1 MSPSKK
7 LFYDDRKKTAL
18 RQPTH
23 SGYQKLIIDYK
34 HILSS
39 LDILSCCPCL
49 MLNGVIYVRNNYEYF
64 VSRHCRQ
71 VNRCP
76 FIIFLYFFL
85 IQDGGAFYGSTSNGC
100 NLWRVQ
106 WCFRLHYVLHVHDN
120 VYLVIVLKIWGN
132 NRALVIVTLHTQ
144 TKLQNSREP
153 LSYRSFGETLRS
165 FNSFSL
171 TLFAKF
177 NWQWIY

>member
-23 SGYQKLIIDYK
+23 SGNQKLIIDYK
-34 HILSS
+34 HIMSS
-39 LDILSCCPCL
+39 LDILSCRPCL

-85 IQDGGAFYGSTSNGC
+85 IQDGGTFYGSTSNGC

-132 NRALVIVTLHTQ
+132 NRALVIVTLHTHR
-144 TKLQNSREP
+144 QNYKI
-153 LSYRSFGETLRS
+153 LVNHYRTEVSVKPSEVSIHLV
-165 FNSFSL
+165 
-171 TLFAKF
+171 
-177 NWQWIY
+177 

>member
-34 HILSS
+34 HIMSS
-39 LDILSCCPCL
+39 LDILSCRPCL

-76 FIIFLYFFL
+76 FIIFLYFFS
-85 IQDGGAFYGSTSNGC
+85 DTR
-100 NLWRVQ
+100 WRD
-106 WCFRLHYVLHVHDN
+106 VLRQ
-120 VYLVIVLKIWGN
+120 YFKWLQLV
-132 NRALVIVTLHTQ
+132 TCTMMFP
-144 TKLQNSREP
+144 S
-153 LSYRSFGETLRS
+153 TLRI
-165 FNSFSL
+165 
-171 TLFAKF
+171 TRPR
-177 NWQWIY
+177 

>member
-1 MSPSKK
+1 M
-7 LFYDDRKKTAL
+7 
-18 RQPTH
+18 
-23 SGYQKLIIDYK
+23 
-34 HILSS
+34 SS
-39 LDILSCCPCL
+39 LDILSCRPCL

-85 IQDGGAFYGSTSNGC
+85 IQDGGTFYGSTSNGC

-132 NRALVIVTLHTQ
+132 NRALVIVTLHTHR
-144 TKLQNSREP
+144 QNYKI
-153 LSYRSFGETLRS
+153 LVNHYRTEVSVKPSEVSIHLV
-165 FNSFSL
+165 
-171 TLFAKF
+171 
-177 NWQWIY
+177 

>member
-1 MSPSKK
+1 M
-7 LFYDDRKKTAL
+7 
-18 RQPTH
+18 
-23 SGYQKLIIDYK
+23 
-34 HILSS
+34 SS
-39 LDILSCCPCL
+39 LDTLSCRPCL
-49 MLNGVIYVRNNYEYF
+49 MLHGVIYVRNNYEYF

-85 IQDGGAFYGSTSNGC
+85 IQDGGTFYGSTSNGC

-132 NRALVIVTLHTQ
+132 NRALVIETLHTQ

-177 NWQWIY
+177 NWQWIYLLKTYLQSSLLTCS